1 MLKQQFHAKESSRID
16 RVIEII
22 TILFKTNREMVMV
35 ICGVELSGNDAII
48 SLLKVEED
56 IFHLP
61 DCRVRRVT
69 CQNPDRADDLRY
81 FQKTF
86 AKLIEDYQIDNV
98 VIRARLK
105 KGKFAGGADGFK
117 LEAALQLM
125 SNVNVTLLSATE
137 QKENLKKYPLPITF
151 AETGLKKFQEPAFM
165 AAFAYYAGQHEW

>member
-1 MLKQQFHAKESSRID
+1 
-16 RVIEII
+16 
-22 TILFKTNREMVMV
+22 MV

-48 SLLKVEED
+48 SLLKVEAD

-69 CQNPDRADDLRY
+69 CQNPDKTEDLKY

-86 AKLIEDYQIDNV
+86 AKLIQDYQIDNV

-105 KGKFAGGADGFK
+105 KGKFAGGANGFK

-125 SNVNVTLLSATE
+125 PNVAVSLMSATE

-165 AAFAYYAGQHEW
+165 AAFSYYAGQHEW